1 MKSFKEYV
9 YSYLDSIGVGTIQTK
24 VPKMVKPKKKKEDE
38 KEDQKE
44 SNK

>member
-9 YSYLDSIGVGTIQTK
+9 YSYLDRTGVGSIQTK

>member
-9 YSYLDSIGVGTIQTK
+9 FSYLDRIGVGSIQTK
-24 VPKMVKPKKKKEDE
+24 VPKMVKPKKKKED
-38 KEDQKE
+38 KKE

>member
-9 YSYLDSIGVGTIQTK
+9 YSYLDRTGVGSIQTK
-24 VPKMVKPKKKKEDE
+24 VPKMVKPKKKKED
-38 KEDQKE
+38 QKE

>member
-9 YSYLDSIGVGTIQTK
+9 FSYIDRIGVGDIQTK
-24 VPKMVKPKKKKEDE
+24 APPKMIKPKKK